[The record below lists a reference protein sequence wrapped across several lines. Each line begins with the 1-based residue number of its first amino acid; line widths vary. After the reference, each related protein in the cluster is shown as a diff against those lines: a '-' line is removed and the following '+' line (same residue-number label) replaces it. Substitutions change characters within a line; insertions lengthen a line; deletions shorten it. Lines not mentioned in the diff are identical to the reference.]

1 MNVQNTMTAKII
13 GEVIANGMSL
23 CDVNLKNEVEIEAI
37 TIIEKIQKVISDKK
51 LGEKKK
57 IEKINE
63 IFINEGILQ
72 KK

>member
-1 MNVQNTMTAKII
+1 MTAKII